1 MELAARIRDLREQA
15 GLTRTAL
22 ARPRYTVSYVS
33 QIEAGRRKPSP
44 EALGYLASR
53 LGVTPGFLATGIP
66 EGLEESL
73 RYQVE
78 EARRNLREGHADD
91 AHRTV
96 LPVIGQAE
104 QYGMERLRSE
114 ARVVEA
120 DALVGSGRLRE
131 AIDAYEDALE
141 GDLPERDAGLA
152 TAALARAYRGM
163 GDLTYAADVVDTFLS
178 RRERPPLDPAV
189 VSELQATLVSIY
201 FERGDVL
208 RAERTARRALAS
220 ADEKASLDVRAGAYW
235 NASRVLAEARRYD
248 EALDLAT
255 RARILMEQL
264 DDRRSVARLHNAY
277 GFICLEAEP
286 PRTEEAAQHLD
297 RAEAL
302 LREVGAPGDIAYVE
316 TERARLALL
325 EGRPEEAVRHA
336 GEAAAAF
343 GDDPL
348 ELARALYTQ
357 GRALATMGRLD
368 EARGTLRKA
377 AVLFGE
383 IGARQ
388 QEAGCWRELGELE
401 LAEGRTDRAVEA
413 LRAGLAALDPRRTRA

>member
-44 EALGYLASR
+44 EALGYFASR

-78 EARRNLREGHADD
+78 EARRTLREGHAED
-91 AHRTV
+91 AHGTI

-104 QYGMERLRSE
+104 QYGMARLRSE
-114 ARVVEA
+114 ARVVEG
-120 DALVGSGRLRE
+120 DALVGSGKLRE

-286 PRTEEAAQHLD
+286 PRTEEAAHHLD

-325 EGRPEEAVRHA
+325 EGRPEEAARHA
-336 GEAAAAF
+336 GQAAAAF
-343 GDDPL
+343 GHDPL

-368 EARGTLRKA
+368 EARGTLRRA

-401 LAEGRTDRAVEA
+401 LAEGRSDRAVEA